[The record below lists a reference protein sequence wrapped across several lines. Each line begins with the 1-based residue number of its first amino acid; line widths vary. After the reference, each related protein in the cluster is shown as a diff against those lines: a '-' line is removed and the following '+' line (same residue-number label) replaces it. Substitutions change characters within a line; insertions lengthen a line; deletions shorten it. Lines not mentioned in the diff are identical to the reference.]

1 LLVNREATVSHLILT
16 TNHLAAAT
24 LRQTKLA
31 NIALGFCMRFVFGQL
46 PSAEQ
51 LLMGL
56 ERRSAKHCNPGDH
69 WLNEV
74 CRDWLEDFGTR
85 DIGFLELCT
94 KFDSIEI
101 WVDPL
106 PNDQLV
112 LVWLL
117 DLLRPYK
124 EITTKLS
131 LVHTDDSVA
140 DYAAESVAKWKL
152 PAFEVADDH
161 LVMASR
167 AWRAYRAETPKSCFD
182 LLMTDLMIFPRL
194 RSALIALLEELPDKV
209 TGLGASEMDML
220 GCVNEGHTDPKYISE
235 ARWYRDVF
243 EEGEASDALIA
254 LAEHSAPPVLLGDPA
269 FDNEDRYFGR
279 SEWRVTLTELGR
291 SLVAREDDLWR
302 HNPIKRWWGGTELT
316 NERLWRWDRETRLLI
331 AP

>member
-1 LLVNREATVSHLILT
+1 MSHLILT
-16 TNHLAAAT
+16 TNYLAAGR
-24 LRQTKLA
+24 LRQTRLA
-31 NIALGFCMRFVFGQL
+31 DIALGFCTRFVFGKL

-56 ERRSAKHCNPGDH
+56 ERRSEKHCNQGDH
-69 WLNEV
+69 WLDDV
-74 CRDWLEDFGTR
+74 RRDWLHGFGTR
-85 DIGFLELCT
+85 DIGLFELCE
-94 KFDSIEI
+94 KFDSIDV
-101 WVDPL
+101 WVDPQ
-106 PNDQLV
+106 PSDQLA

-131 LVHTDDSVA
+131 LVHTDDRVV

-152 PAFEVADDH
+152 PVFKVVDSH
-161 LVMASR
+161 LVAASR

-194 RSALIALLEELPDKV
+194 RSALIALLEELPDSV
-209 TGLGASEMDML
+209 TGLGATEMDML
-220 GCVNEGHTDPKYISE
+220 GCVNEGHTDPEYISE

-243 EEGEASDALIA
+243 DGRDAQDALIE
-254 LAEHSAPPVLLGDPA
+254 LAEHPAPPVLLGDPA

-279 SEWRVTLTELGR
+279 SAWNVTLTDLGR
-291 SLVAREDDLWR
+291 SLVAREDDMWR

-316 NERLWRWDRETRLLI
+316 NERLWRWDRKTRSLI

>member
-1 LLVNREATVSHLILT
+1 VSHLILA
-16 TNHLAAAT
+16 TNDRAADT
-24 LRQTKLA
+24 LRQSLIGNVAVGFFPRFVRGKLA
-31 NIALGFCMRFVFGQL
+31 SG
-46 PSAEQ
+46 EQ

-56 ERRSAKHCNPGDH
+56 ERRSAKHSNPGDH
-69 WLNEV
+69 WLDAAGCGE
-74 CRDWLEDFGTR
+74 LGDFGTR
-85 DIGFLELCT
+85 DIGLFELCA

-131 LVHTDDSVA
+131 LVHADDIVA
-140 DYAAESVAKWKL
+140 NYAPESVAKWKL
-152 PAFEVADDH
+152 PPFKVTDNH

-167 AWRAYRAETPKSCFD
+167 AWRAYRAETPESCFD
-182 LLMTDLMIFPRL
+182 LLMTDLMILPRL
-194 RSALIALLEELPDKV
+194 RSALVAVLEELPDSV
-209 TGLGASEMDML
+209 TGLGASEMDL
-220 GCVNEGHTDPKYISE
+220 LDFVNDGHTDPRIVCE
-235 ARWYRDVF
+235 ARWLRDVF
-243 EEGEASDALIA
+243 DGSDAQDALIE
-254 LAEHSAPPVLLGDPA
+254 LGEYSVPPVLLGDPA

-279 SEWRVTLTELGR
+279 SEWKVTLTELGR
-291 SLVAREDDLWR
+291 SLLAREADMWR

-316 NERLWRWDRETRLLI
+316 NERLWRWDRESRLLV

>member
-1 LLVNREATVSHLILT
+1 VSHLILA
-16 TNHLAAAT
+16 TNDLAADT
-24 LRQTKLA
+24 LRQSSAA
-31 NIALGFCMRFVFGQL
+31 NVALGFYLRFVRGKL
-46 PSAEQ
+46 ASEEQ

-56 ERRSAKHCNPGDH
+56 ERRSAKHSNPGDH
-69 WLNEV
+69 WLDAAG
-74 CRDWLEDFGTR
+74 CGALDGFGTR
-85 DIGFLELCT
+85 DIGLFELCA

-131 LVHTDDSVA
+131 LVYADDSVA

-152 PAFEVADDH
+152 PAFKVADNH

-167 AWRAYRAETPKSCFD
+167 AWRAYRAETPRPCFD

-209 TGLGASEMDML
+209 TGLGASETDML

-243 EEGEASDALIA
+243 DGGDAQDALIE
-254 LAEHSAPPVLLGDPA
+254 LAEHPAPPVLLGDPL
-269 FDNEDRYFGR
+269 FNNEDRYFGR

-291 SLVAREDDLWR
+291 SLVAREDDMWR